1 MISFDLEIVKL
12 FDNQQQLV
20 SECIRNACI
29 YPFGGGGGSFFNLKP
44 RQDLNFK
51 ISIWLANLS
60 LPLSSR
66 AHILTSAFCWIPAD
80 CADSQKSFTSCVV
93 PFPISLSLSRPLL
106 FIYFSLYL
114 VPGDPFIFSFPRLSP
129 FTLSSEISYLHDFR
143 EIIRNSIIL
152 LPRPIFLAI
161 LLKESLLFRR

>member
-29 YPFGGGGGSFFNLKP
+29 YPFGGSGGSFFNLKP

-60 LPLSSR
+60 LPPSSR

-93 PFPISLSLSRPLL
+93 PFPISLSLSLVL
-106 FIYFSLYL
+106 FYLFTFLCTLYPVIRLYFPFPVYPRSLCRVKFHIYT
-114 VPGDPFIFSFPRLSP
+114 IFG
-129 FTLSSEISYLHDFR
+129 
-143 EIIRNSIIL
+143 
-152 LPRPIFLAI
+152 
-161 LLKESLLFRR
+161 K